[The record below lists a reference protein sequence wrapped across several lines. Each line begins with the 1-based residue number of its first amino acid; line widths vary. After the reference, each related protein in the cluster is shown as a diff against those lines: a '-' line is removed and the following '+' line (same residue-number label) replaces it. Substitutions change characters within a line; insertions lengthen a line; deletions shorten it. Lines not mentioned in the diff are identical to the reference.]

1 MPRKASRF
9 GQPAVYNATPPT
21 LTDGD
26 DSALAVDV
34 NQNLKVVSAGT
45 GSSSDQVQGTAADN
59 AAAVGNPVRVGH
71 VYNTSAPTYANG
83 DIADFQ
89 ADVNGNSKV
98 TQATLLAGEDLTNNV
113 QGTLSKPVAAS
124 TYSGLAFSAPLNDV
138 DISVKATAGNLLSIT
153 ASNIN
158 AAIRYLQVFDKATA
172 PSSGNTPVFSW
183 AIPAGTSTAPAI
195 REIGRDF
202 LGEGGHYFA
211 SGIAVG
217 VSTTAATFTAATTT
231 DHVTNG
237 TYI

>member
-1 MPRKASRF
+1 MALKNNLGDREHNKFIERAD
-9 GQPAVYNATPPT
+9 GQTAV
-21 LTDGD
+21 
-26 DSALAVDV
+26 AVD
-34 NQNLKVVSAGT
+34 SGT
-45 GSSSDQVQGTAADN
+45 GTSSGQIQGPAADN
-59 AAAVGNPVRVGH
+59 AAAVGNPVRTGH

-113 QGTLSKPVAAS
+113 QGTLTKPVAAS

-138 DISVKATAGNLLSIT
+138 DISVKATAGNVLSLT
-153 ASNIN
+153 VSSLN
-158 AAIRYLQVFDKATA
+158 AAIRYLQVFNKATA
-172 PSSGNTPVFSW
+172 PSNGDTPIFSW
-183 AIPAGTSTAPAI
+183 AIPAGAATAPAI

-202 LGEGGHYFA
+202 LGEGGYYLA
-211 SGIAVG
+211 TGIAVG

-231 DHVTNG
+231 DHIVNG